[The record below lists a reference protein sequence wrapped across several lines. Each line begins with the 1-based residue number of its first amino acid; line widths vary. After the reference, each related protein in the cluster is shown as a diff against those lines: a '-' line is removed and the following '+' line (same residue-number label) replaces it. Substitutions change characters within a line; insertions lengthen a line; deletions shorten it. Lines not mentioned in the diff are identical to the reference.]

1 MRISYYAM
9 KMFQKDT
16 GRKIEDLSNSQ
27 DILSEGLYEKLLYY
41 SLVAGA
47 RVEQSELDLKEEDM
61 EMVLDE
67 CFMEFINLIP
77 SFFPGIGKKG
87 GGKAT
92 QRNQTTSKG
101 K

>member
-9 KMFQKDT
+9 KMFQKET

-27 DILSEGLYEKLLYY
+27 DILTEGLYEKLLYH

-47 RVEQSELDLKEEDM
+47 RVEQIDLDLKEEDM

-77 SFFPGIGKKG
+77 SFFPEIDEQG
-87 GGKAT
+87 GGKA
-92 QRNQTTSKG
+92 NQNKQTNK
-101 K
+101 KK